1 MRKSLDIDV
10 KIREISREAK
20 IKTKEKVR
28 EIVNLKPNISSK
40 DIADILEITTR
51 AVEYHRSDS

>member
-1 MRKSLDIDV
+1 MRRSLDIDV

-28 EIVNLKPNISSK
+28 EIVSLKPDITSK
-40 DIADILEITTR
+40 EIADILDITPR
-51 AVEYHRSDS
+51 AVNKHRI